1 MKPGVK
7 RDLKLVL
14 SLLAVFLVAGGL
26 AWTVTYLN
34 AGSLPAD
41 QQARDLYA
49 AGLRRLFAVFSMVGV
64 GVISIVYLSKLD
76 WFARRGDHDPS
87 NRAAPTRTDSY
98 LPSLLGWGILLG
110 VVVIVGAILLT
121 AALSGH

>member
-14 SLLAVFLVAGGL
+14 ALLAVFLVAGGL
-26 AWTVTYLN
+26 AWIVTYLN
-34 AGSLPAD
+34 AGPLPAD

-64 GVISIVYLSKLD
+64 GIISVVYLSKLD
-76 WFARRGDHDPS
+76 WFARRGNQDQA
-87 NRAAPTRTDSY
+87 NQTTPTRTDSY
-98 LPSLLGWGILLG
+98 LPSLLGWGVLLG
-110 VVVIVGAILLT
+110 VVVIVGAVLLA
-121 AALSGH
+121 AALSGR